1 MIVTAVRFR
10 RPVEGPDGKP
20 LERLGA
26 AVLKDGL
33 VRAGSRR
40 YPLHMVESFDVD
52 ACPVCGDVR
61 PETAKGETCGSRSCV
76 AKRRGTQPVKP
87 RRKEAILK

>member
-1 MIVTAVRFR
+1 MIVTAVRFL
-10 RPVEGPDGKP
+10 RPVEGPDAKP
-20 LERLGA
+20 LQRLET

-33 VRAGSRR
+33 VRAGVRR
-40 YPLHMVESFDVD
+40 YPLHVVESFDVD

-61 PETAKGETCGSRSCV
+61 PTAAKGETCGSRSCV

-87 RRKEAILK
+87 RRKRSP